1 MIRVGSIIAWLLLA
15 FGTLKIA
22 MGFYVAINFNGEENA
37 FYAQRYLA
45 ASNSGEAINEGMIV
59 FGVGLVIGLLVKMAK
74 KKQTT

>member
-22 MGFYVAINFNGEENA
+22 MGFYVAIKFSGEENA

-45 ASNSGEAINEGMIV
+45 APNSGEAINEGMIV
-59 FGVGLVIGLLVKMAK
+59 FVVGLVIGLLVKMAK
-74 KKQTT
+74 NKQAT